1 MTEPRDRRELIL
13 AKAAELFARKGIAGT
28 TVREIADA
36 VGVLSGSLYH
46 HFESKDAIVD
56 EVLVGYFDE
65 VHIRYAEVL
74 ASGKPS
80 EQRLHDLILTSL
92 QLAATQRDAIA
103 IYQAESNYLREQPRF
118 QHIQAATAEVQRC
131 WLAVIEAG
139 VADGSFRADVDPRVF
154 YRLVRDAVWLSVH
167 WHRSGGEYSTDAL
180 AEDITSVFVHG
191 FGRGESART
200 RTRRV
205 APANG

>member
-1 MTEPRDRRELIL
+1 MTDALDRRELIL
-13 AKAAELFARKGIAGT
+13 ARSGELFARKGIAGT

-56 EVLVGYFDE
+56 ELLAVYFRE
-65 VHIRYAEVL
+65 VNLKYADVL
-74 ASGKPS
+74 ASGDSS
-80 EQRLHDLILTSL
+80 EQRLHGLILASL

-118 QHIQAATAEVQRC
+118 KHIQAATAEVQRS
-131 WLAVIEAG
+131 WLEVIEAG
-139 VADGSFRADVDPRVF
+139 VTDGSFRDDVDPRVF

-167 WHRSGGEYSTDAL
+167 WHRPGGEYSTAAL
-180 AEDITSVFVHG
+180 ADDITSVFVHG
-191 FGRGESART
+191 FGRTRSGSARP
-200 RTRRV
+200 RSATRR
-205 APANG
+205 NG

>member
-1 MTEPRDRRELIL
+1 VTEPRDRRELIL
-13 AKAAELFARKGIAGT
+13 AKAGELFARKGIAGT

-56 EVLVGYFDE
+56 ELLTVYFSA
-65 VHIRYAEVL
+65 VKVRYAEVL

-80 EQRLHDLILTSL
+80 EERLHDLILASL
-92 QLAATQRDAIA
+92 ELAATQRDAIA

-118 QHIQAATAEVQRC
+118 KYIQAATADVQRS
-131 WLAVIEAG
+131 WLEVIDAG
-139 VADGSFRADVDPRVF
+139 VADGSFRDDVDPRVF

-167 WHRSGGEYSTDAL
+167 WHRPGGEYSTTTL
-180 AEDITSVFVHG
+180 ADEITSVFVHG
-191 FGRGESART
+191 FGRTKPSAR
-200 RTRRV
+200 RDRSATRR
-205 APANG
+205 NG